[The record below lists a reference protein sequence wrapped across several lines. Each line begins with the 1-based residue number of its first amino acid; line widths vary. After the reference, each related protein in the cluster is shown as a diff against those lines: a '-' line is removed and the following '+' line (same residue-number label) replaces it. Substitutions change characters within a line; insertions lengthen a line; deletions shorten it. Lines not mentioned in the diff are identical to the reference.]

1 MSPKKGKT
9 TKSSLKKAGT
19 MVATAAVRKTD
30 TSVFF
35 PKVNIY
41 LI

>member
-19 MVATAAVRKTD
+19 MVATAAVRKPTLL
-30 TSVFF
+30 FF

-41 LI
+41 RI